1 MRKRTEKKYDREI
14 QHMIDV
20 KLAARKEGYELA
32 TNEPVPK
39 EVMAAWSEAVLRGE
53 LRWVLF
59 ERDQLEAELEAEIKA
74 QQS

>member
-1 MRKRTEKKYDREI
+1 MRKRTKKKYDREI

-39 EVMAAWSEAVLRGE
+39 EVMAGWSGAVLRE
-53 LRWVLF
+53 QLLWLMF
-59 ERDQLEAELEAEIKA
+59 ETDQLEAELEAEIKA
-74 QQS
+74 QQW